1 MSGHLH
7 AAPEPSVTVRT
18 PGKVNLVLRSGA
30 VRDDGY
36 HPLSTV
42 FQAVS
47 LFEEVTATHV
57 APGAGISLTVS
68 GPQADLVPL
77 DETNLAWRAARAV
90 ADHTGMDADV
100 ALHVHK
106 GVPVAGGMAGGSADA
121 AAALV
126 ACDALW
132 DAGLSRQELT
142 MLGAG
147 LGADVPFALL
157 GHTAVGTGRGD
168 VLTPVLTR
176 GEFHWAF
183 AVQAEGLSTPS
194 VFARFDELSGEVGAP
209 GGAATSRSDGETRNA
224 GAPPRTGGETRV
236 SGGAAEAVHAGRS
249 PDPGEDAALMAAL
262 RAGDPTALGE
272 ALHNDLQAAAVDLRP
287 ELARVME
294 VAEEAG
300 TLGTLVSGSGP
311 TIAALARSRR
321 HALAIA
327 AAWTAA
333 GAASTVWTATGPA
346 PGARIMG

>member
-7 AAPEPSVTVRT
+7 AAPEPAVTVRT

-42 FQAVS
+42 FQAVA
-47 LFEEVTATHV
+47 LFEEVTATQV
-57 APGAGISLTVS
+57 QPGSGISLTVS
-68 GPQADLVPL
+68 GSQADAVPR

-90 ADHTGMDADV
+90 ADHTGLDADV
-100 ALHVHK
+100 SLHITK

-142 MLGAG
+142 ALGAQ
-147 LGADVPFALL
+147 LGADVPFSLL

-168 VLTPVLTR
+168 ILTPVLTR

-194 VFARFDELSGEVGAP
+194 VFGRFDELSRTMPDGGHDLPGE
-209 GGAATSRSDGETRNA
+209 DWWN
-224 GAPPRTGGETRV
+224 
-236 SGGAAEAVHAGRS
+236 GGAAEPGDPGDVARG
-249 PDPGEDAALMAAL
+249 PDPGDDAGLLAAL
-262 RAGDPTALGE
+262 RAGDPTALGA
-272 ALHNDLQAAAVDLRP
+272 ALRNDLQAAALDLRP
-287 ELARVME
+287 ELGRVLEIARD
-294 VAEEAG
+294 AG
-300 TLGTLVSGSGP
+300 TLGAVVSGSGP
-311 TIAALARSRR
+311 TVAALARSRR

-327 AAWTAA
+327 AVWTAA
-333 GAASTVWTATGPA
+333 GVVDSVWTATGPA
-346 PGARIMG
+346 PGARIIA